1 MSKVNLID
9 AIVNAS
15 LKTDN
20 KEAVLKGLS
29 NNGNTL
35 TLRGSQLS
43 SESIVLSPDEDEQVV
58 LGKQQ
63 RLRILIENS
72 QNLKI
77 DNSILVIE
85 FNSGPLLEFINKGT
99 IEILAV
105 DNSYSKNDI
114 YGGID
119 LLEFTGINSFDIVN
133 QGSIVC
139 KFTQAANIN
148 IDSSDPIIF
157 FFYNLFDPGPSGN
170 TGNITFTNN
179 GSLQIEANNLT
190 FNSNCTIFFF
200 SIIEAFTVAEIT
212 GFLNTGDIS
221 IKVKT
226 KTAKDKI
233 VALAAFRILDFNS
246 GSPVNFVN
254 QGTIDI
260 DMDHINGR
268 SRGLQLDSSTAAKGT
283 FKNYGTIISRQKY
296 QSKLEESNNNSI
308 SLDFVDTVFI
318 NEKGG
323 RLILL
328 NFSDSTSSNNI
339 RLILTTVPLENFQN
353 KGTIYTGV
361 DYRLNRRCL
370 SDPKRQWFLIEKMYP
385 VIIRNSSSLVPGLFT
400 NTGSIYLY
408 SSLYIN
414 GFDELQIGN
423 YNTIPLFRQKP
434 ALITDGKKQSG
445 QNIGSRPYLELLKFQ
460 QNYNQY
466 QLEKLCKCMFWA
478 QLYFNKINV
487 YNLSDKK

>member
-1 MSKVNLID
+1 
-9 AIVNAS
+9 
-15 LKTDN
+15 
-20 KEAVLKGLS
+20 
-29 NNGNTL
+29 
-35 TLRGSQLS
+35 
-43 SESIVLSPDEDEQVV
+43 
-58 LGKQQ
+58 
-63 RLRILIENS
+63 
-72 QNLKI
+72 
-77 DNSILVIE
+77 
-85 FNSGPLLEFINKGT
+85 
-99 IEILAV
+99 
-105 DNSYSKNDI
+105 
-114 YGGID
+114 
-119 LLEFTGINSFDIVN
+119 
-133 QGSIVC
+133 
-139 KFTQAANIN
+139 
-148 IDSSDPIIF
+148 
-157 FFYNLFDPGPSGN
+157 
-170 TGNITFTNN
+170 
-179 GSLQIEANNLT
+179 
-190 FNSNCTIFFF
+190 
-200 SIIEAFTVAEIT
+200 
-212 GFLNTGDIS
+212 
-221 IKVKT
+221 
-226 KTAKDKI
+226 
-233 VALAAFRILDFNS
+233 
-246 GSPVNFVN
+246 
-254 QGTIDI
+254 
-260 DMDHINGR
+260 MDHINGR

-487 YNLSDKK
+487 YNLSIK